1 MRFSN
6 PLTRLIFL
14 SLLILSLC
22 VCVVVRFLTA
32 MSALEKGDPEAKTRF
47 FFQIYDLDA
56 DGYISRAD
64 LSTMF
69 HSSSML
75 DDDETTAEVV
85 STFVN
90 KVFKEFKADQSGKI
104 SFDDCLKYIK
114 SHPGEDVWN
123 IFGRSMISFGG
134 L

>member
-1 MRFSN
+1 
-6 PLTRLIFL
+6 
-14 SLLILSLC
+14 
-22 VCVVVRFLTA
+22 
-32 MSALEKGDPEAKTRF
+32 MSALEKGEPEAKTRF

-56 DGYISRAD
+56 DGFVSRLD

-90 KVFKEFKADQSGKI
+90 RVFKEFGAEVSGKI
-104 SFDDCLKYIK
+104 SF
-114 SHPGEDVWN
+114 EDVMRYMEKHPQADVWDV
-123 IFGRSMISFGG
+123 FGRSMLQDFSARPN
-134 L
+134 

>member
-1 MRFSN
+1 
-6 PLTRLIFL
+6 
-14 SLLILSLC
+14 
-22 VCVVVRFLTA
+22 

-56 DGYISRAD
+56 DGYISRSD

-90 KVFKEFKADQSGKI
+90 KVFHEFGASESGKI
-104 SFDDCLKYIK
+104 SF
-114 SHPGEDVWN
+114 EDVMSYMRSHARDDVWDV
-123 IFGRSMISFGG
+123 FGRSMLQDFSARPKN
-134 L
+134 